1 MAVEREIALGKI
13 VSRTGSINASMRLL
27 SHNRLVNYFR
37 HATMPNPKL
46 ILGSS
51 SPFRKMLLERLMVP
65 FSTANPDIDES
76 PLPNESPIQLVERL
90 AIEKAQAIATKNPN
104 ALIIGS
110 DQVAM
115 HGDEIVGKP
124 HTHER
129 AVQQLKTAS
138 GKEIRLYTGL
148 ALINSKT
155 GSVQSEV
162 VPFTVHFK
170 ELSDT
175 VIESYLRKE
184 EPYNCAGSVKSEGL
198 GIALLKRFEGD
209 DPNALIGLPLIRL
222 IAMLE
227 NEKFSLFG

>member
-1 MAVEREIALGKI
+1 
-13 VSRTGSINASMRLL
+13 
-27 SHNRLVNYFR
+27 
-37 HATMPNPKL
+37 MPAPKL

-65 FSTANPDIDES
+65 FSTANPDIDET
-76 PLPNESPIQLVERL
+76 PMDGESPIALVERL
-90 AIEKAQAIATKNPN
+90 AIEKAQAIAAREPN

-129 AVQQLKTAS
+129 AVEQLRAAS
-138 GKEIRLYTGL
+138 GKQISLYTGL
-148 ALINSKT
+148 ALINSST
-155 GSVQSEV
+155 GAVQSEV
-162 VPFTVHFK
+162 VPFVVHFK
-170 ELSDT
+170 QLSEQ

-198 GIALLKRFEGD
+198 GIALLERFDGD

-222 IAMLE
+222 VAMLE
-227 NEKFSLFG
+227 NEQFPLFS